1 MLEQIPGERI
11 RRQYFNI
18 PIYLILSFSTP
29 ILIYLFSAAWKYSDS
44 VTEDYLS
51 FLHALIILYLHI
63 LIPLVILSVLNR
75 FCFGKVVCVL
85 NKKGIYFYDHKVIC
99 IPWSSIKEVTYAP
112 NYPDTHRSARSGYNS
127 VKIATMPFKK
137 TVITEIRQVPFYL
150 LGKMKAYCP
159 NVKYRIE
166 KFDIICMLSI
176 ALIPSAIVIFTILF
190 E

>member
-1 MLEQIPGERI
+1 MLEQITGERI

-29 ILIYLFSAAWKYSDS
+29 ILIDLFSAAWKYSDS

-85 NKKGIYFYDHKVIC
+85 NKKGIYFYDNKVIF
-99 IPWSSIKEVTYAP
+99 IPWSSVKEITYAP
-112 NYPDTHRSARSGYNS
+112 SYPSTHRSVRSCYNS

-137 TVITEIRQVPFYL
+137 IVITEIVQVPFYL

-159 NVKYRIE
+159 NAKYRIE

-190 E
+190 K